1 MTTRTVEHIQIAG
14 KDIPLSNLEKVLYP
28 ECGFTKGQVVDYY
41 IRISQWLLPHLA
53 SRPLTLK
60 RYPEGVDQEFFYEK
74 RCPPHR
80 PDWIA
85 SADIPGDRH
94 GTIRYCTVD
103 SLPALVWVANLAS
116 LEFHAL
122 LATAEHP
129 DQPTM
134 MVFDLDPGEGVTTLD
149 SGRVARLLQR
159 HLARQGLE
167 SFAKT
172 SGGKGVHLYVP
183 LNTPVTHDQTKTFA
197 RETAERFARDHPE
210 RITSNM
216 RKSLR
221 AGKVFIDWSQNDS
234 HKTTVCVYS
243 LRAAP
248 SRPFQPPSRG
258 PRSKP
263 PSAAATQAS
272 STSNPPT
279 SSAARN
285 TWGTS
290 SSRC

>member
-1 MTTRTVEHIQIAG
+1 MAAAAPR
-14 KDIPLSNLEKVLYP
+14 
-28 ECGFTKGQVVDYY
+28 
-41 IRISQWLLPHLA
+41 LA
-53 SRPLTLK
+53 PLTLK

-116 LEFHAL
+116 LEFHTL

-197 RETAERFARDHPE
+197 RETAERFARNHPE

-221 AGKVFIDWSQNDS
+221 AGKVFIDWSQKRLAQDHCLRLLSPRPRRADRFNPRHVGRDRS
-234 HKTTVCVYS
+234 RPPPPQRKQAPLRIRRRPPPRGTPGGP
-243 LRAAP
+243 LRAGVDATAE
-248 SRPFQPPSRG
+248 
-258 PRSKP
+258 
-263 PSAAATQAS
+263 AAVTK
-272 STSNPPT
+272 
-279 SSAARN
+279 
-285 TWGTS
+285 
-290 SSRC
+290 